1 MVQTPEPHTYEL
13 PAAAPFSNH
22 GRTKAAWVLM
32 WGVCLGFLAAGV
44 GLIVGSNIVVI
55 AGAAVVVVAIVLSV
69 VMRGMGLGQPA
80 ARGPEET
87 ADRDW
92 YSA

>member
-13 PAAAPFSNH
+13 PAAAPHSNH

-32 WGVCLGFLAAGV
+32 WGVCLSFLVTGV
-44 GLIVGSNIVVI
+44 GLILDRNIVAIV
-55 AGAAVVVVAIVLSV
+55 GVAVLVVSIVLSV

-80 ARGPEET
+80 ARAPEESVNK
-87 ADRDW
+87 DW

>member
-1 MVQTPEPHTYEL
+1 MPQTPEPQTYTL
-13 PAAAPFSNH
+13 PPSAPFANH

-32 WGVCLGFLAAGV
+32 WAVCLGVLLA
-44 GLIVGSNIVVI
+44 GLGMMLNHSVVMIVGIVL
-55 AGAAVVVVAIVLSV
+55 ALGGVVVSL

-80 ARGPEET
+80 HASVN
-87 ADRDW
+87 ADERDW

>member
-13 PAAAPFSNH
+13 PAAAPYSNH

-32 WGVCLGFLAAGV
+32 WGVCLGVLVAGV
-44 GLIVGSNIVVI
+44 GLILADNMVALV
-55 AGAAVVVVAIVLSV
+55 GAAVVVVAIVLSV

-80 ARGPEET
+80 ARATEEP
-87 ADRDW
+87 ANKDW

>member
-1 MVQTPEPHTYEL
+1 MPQTPEPQSYTL
-13 PAAAPFSNH
+13 PPAAPFTNH

-32 WGVCLGFLAAGV
+32 WGVCLGFLVTALGLMLSEMVVIIIGV
-44 GLIVGSNIVVI
+44 ILAVGS
-55 AGAAVVVVAIVLSV
+55 VVVSM

-80 ARGPEET
+80 PVTVGQ
-87 ADRDW
+87 DGRDW

>member
-1 MVQTPEPHTYEL
+1 MPQTPEPETYTL
-13 PAAAPFSNH
+13 PPAAPFANH

-32 WGVCLGFLAAGV
+32 WCVCLGFLV
-44 GLIVGSNIVVI
+44 TGLGLMLSNQVVVIVGVVLTVG
-55 AGAAVVVVAIVLSV
+55 GAVLSL

-80 ARGPEET
+80 T
-87 ADRDW
+87 AGVHTDQRDW

>member
-1 MVQTPEPHTYEL
+1 MVQTPQPHTYEL
-13 PAAAPFSNH
+13 PAAAPYSNH

-32 WGVCLGFLAAGV
+32 WGVCLGFLVAGV
-44 GLIVGSNIVVI
+44 GLVINSTMIAIVGAAIV
-55 AGAAVVVVAIVLSV
+55 AVALVLSV

-80 ARGPEET
+80 ARAPET
-87 ADRDW
+87 ATNRDW